1 LGDQDILQQVTKE
14 NTKVD
19 TKFYHRFFED
29 KMYNRFMS
37 DTSVTKTG
45 KAQKRRSLFGKLE
58 TNQDLQKYV
67 DQQHIL
73 NKSKLILPLA
83 VGEMY
88 RHQFLDRW
96 LKRK

>member
-1 LGDQDILQQVTKE
+1 ML
-14 NTKVD
+14 
-19 TKFYHRFFED
+19 
-29 KMYNRFMS
+29 NRFLRQR
-37 DTSVTKTG
+37 SVSQSEKP
-45 KAQKRRSLFGKLE
+45 KLRKSLFGK
-58 TNQDLQKYV
+58 NDNNIDLQKYV
-67 DQQHIL
+67 EQQHLL